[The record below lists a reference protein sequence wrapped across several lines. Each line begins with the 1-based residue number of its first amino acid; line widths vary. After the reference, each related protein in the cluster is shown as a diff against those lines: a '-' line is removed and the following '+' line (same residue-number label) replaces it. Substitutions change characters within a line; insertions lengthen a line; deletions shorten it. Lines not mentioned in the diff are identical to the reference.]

1 MGENVIELSCVE
13 KKLGSFALR
22 DISFAMPKGYIM
34 GLIGPNGAG
43 KTTLLHLMM
52 GLYRADAGSIRVF
65 GCDPAVEEVSVRSKI
80 GWVLSE
86 ELFYA
91 GHSLRDNANL
101 YGKYYPNYEPAL
113 FEEYCGRF
121 GLKTERSLGRLS
133 RGEKLKF
140 QFAFALSHRAELL
153 LLDEPTASFDPAFRE
168 EFFRIITDFI
178 SDGEHSVILATHL
191 TKDLDRLADYVTML
205 NDGKLAFSLERGEL
219 EERYRIVSG
228 ELYKLKLLPAE
239 RVIAVETGAYGA
251 KAFVKHNARNAYDPE
266 LCVSVPTLEEIMYY
280 TMAAQTR
287 KARPYGDAGAGARN
301 GTGKNDL
308 KI

>member
-1 MGENVIELSCVE
+1 MIELEAVE
-13 KKLGSFALR
+13 KKLSSFALR

-43 KTTLLHLMM
+43 KTTLLHLLM
-52 GLYRADAGSIRVF
+52 GLYHADAGSVRVF
-65 GCDPAVEEVSVRSKI
+65 GCDPTEEEVLVRGKT

-86 ELFYA
+86 ELFHA
-91 GHSLRDNANL
+91 GHTLRDNANR
-101 YGKYYPNYEPAL
+101 YGKYYSDYEPGL

-121 GLKTERSLGRLS
+121 GLKTERMLGKLS
-133 RGEKLKF
+133 KGEKLKF

-153 LLDEPTASFDPAFRE
+153 LLDEPTASFDPEFRE
-168 EFFRIITDFI
+168 EFFEIITDFI

-205 NDGKLAFSLERGEL
+205 NEGRLEFSLERSEL

-239 RVIAVETGAYGA
+239 RVIALETGTYGA
-251 KAFVKHNARNAYDPE
+251 KAFVKHNPRAVYDPE

-280 TMAAQTR
+280 TVSASAFKGR
-287 KARPYGDAGAGARN
+287 
-301 GTGKNDL
+301 L
-308 KI
+308 